1 MWNRVFLLAAGVASG
16 WTLVHLLTVA
26 PGEVPTHRWRLVL
39 ALVIG
44 LGQVVLL
51 ATVSPEAGA
60 TGLIVF
66 LFSALVAYAANAK
79 QVSKAPEPILP
90 RRPSLPPQADPRVL
104 ALMVVD
110 GDPAAYEGPQY
121 WAHAYRQR
129 QARNERI
136 PHWFVRPLAYARVRA
151 AYAAMGGQHPLDT
164 ALGKTTGEL
173 EAHLGPG
180 YAVRYAYLRSQPYLV
195 RALVALAEEGFRH
208 LVIVPLGSAVDE
220 ASIRQAVAD
229 SRIRELG
236 LKVIYTPVP
245 QGLPGQSDLYADHL
259 PTLHHGHPLNIA
271 PSVTSDQIQGLADLV
286 VLGCRKG

>member
-1 MWNRVFLLAAGVASG
+1 VWNRVFLLAAGVASG

-26 PGEVPTHRWRLVL
+26 PGQAPTHRWRLIL
-39 ALVIG
+39 ALIIG
-44 LGQVVLL
+44 VGQVALL
-51 ATVSPEAGA
+51 TTVSLQAGLTA
-60 TGLIVF
+60 VFVF

-90 RRPSLPPQADPRVL
+90 RRPSLPPKADPRVL

-121 WAHAYRQR
+121 WAQAYRQR
-129 QARNERI
+129 QARGERI

-151 AYAAMGGQHPLDT
+151 AYAVMGRQHPLDT
-164 ALGKTTGEL
+164 TLSKTTGEL

-195 RALVALAEEGFRH
+195 RALVALAEEGFRR

-220 ASIRQAVAD
+220 AAIRQAVAD

-236 LKVIYTPVP
+236 LKVFYAPVP
-245 QGLPGQSDLYADHL
+245 QELPGQSDLYSDHL

-271 PSVTSDQIQGLADLV
+271 PSVTSDQIQGIADLV
-286 VLGCRKG
+286 VQVSRKG